1 MARPTDGTCK
11 AVVAWR
17 IDKGHFGDTKL
28 DGLLAVNTYSWLNP
42 IHEGNGTMQ
51 TIIDERADQ
60 DQRDVLTAVMQ
71 GEGADPGSN
80 MLQIYR
86 SMCTTWYEPVFRPI
100 EIDLDLKGRTARL
113 SIPGLLDTTVE
124 PLKNPV
130 TGVEW
135 RARIDLP
142 NGKEVRLAEVGS
154 GTTKATGLVP
164 LEFANSHAH
173 FADSTF
179 SSDGII
185 E

>member
-1 MARPTDGTCK
+1 
-11 AVVAWR
+11 
-17 IDKGHFGDTKL
+17 
-28 DGLLAVNTYSWLNP
+28 
-42 IHEGNGTMQ
+42 
-51 TIIDERADQ
+51 
-60 DQRDVLTAVMQ
+60 
-71 GEGADPGSN
+71 
-80 MLQIYR
+80 
-86 SMCTTWYEPVFRPI
+86 
-100 EIDLDLKGRTARL
+100 
-113 SIPGLLDTTVE
+113 LDTTVE

-142 NGKEVRLAEVGS
+142 NGKEFRLAEVGS
-154 GTTKATGLVP
+154 GTTKATGLMP